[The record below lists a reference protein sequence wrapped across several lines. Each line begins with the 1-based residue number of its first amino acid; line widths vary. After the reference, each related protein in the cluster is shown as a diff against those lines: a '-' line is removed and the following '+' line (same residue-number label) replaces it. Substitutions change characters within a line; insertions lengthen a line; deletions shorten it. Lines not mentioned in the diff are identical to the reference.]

1 MRFFSIAARS
11 QATFRVLVGVGAF
24 ALATCCQ
31 AGSPHLAPKL
41 TPAGPDPRTSQI
53 APFAGHANHSLTQPT
68 FRWGWFG
75 AEHFYP
81 RVQWHRDY
89 NGDVVRWSTQRR
101 Y

>member
-1 MRFFSIAARS
+1 MRFYSTAPAVLAAV
-11 QATFRVLVGVGAF
+11 RVLVLAGGVSVA
-24 ALATCCQ
+24 ASCS
-31 AGSPHLAPKL
+31 AGPPQLAPRL

>member
-1 MRFFSIAARS
+1 MRISSTVFRMLAMV
-11 QATFRVLVGVGAF
+11 RVLTGV
-24 ALATCCQ
+24 ALIGVAASCD
-31 AGSPHLAPKL
+31 AGSPPMGPKL
-41 TPAGPDPRTSQI
+41 TPAGPDPQTSQI